1 MKFKSLVIPLA
12 MVTLLSV
19 GCGKT
24 NKKTNETIPNAT
36 GDNKQNTD
44 NNGGTVD
51 MITSPSRVTDE
62 AKLIKAVNESWIVIL
77 ENDVTTSKE
86 IVLESGF
93 KKSDKD
99 NPTKMVDT
107 SRVVALYKTNESKEK
122 IADYTLT
129 VPKLVIKDE
138 NTKIEGGTIK
148 GDVYVEAKEVNL
160 EGTTIDG
167 NVYFNNEEEKNTFH
181 IDGASKVT
189 GTMEVK

>member
-19 GCGKT
+19 GCGKNN
-24 NKKTNETIPNAT
+24 NKNETTPDKT
-36 GDNKQNTD
+36 DSNKSETN
-44 NNGGTVD
+44 NNGGNVD
-51 MITSPSRVTDE
+51 IVSSPSRVTDE

-77 ENDVTTSKE
+77 ENDVTTSNE

-93 KKSDKD
+93 QKSDKD
-99 NPTKMVDT
+99 NPNKMVDT

-129 VPKLVIKDE
+129 VPKLTIKDE

-167 NVYFNNEEEKNTFH
+167 NVYFKNEEEKNTFH
-181 IDGASKVT
+181 IDDASKVT
-189 GTMEVK
+189 GSMEVK